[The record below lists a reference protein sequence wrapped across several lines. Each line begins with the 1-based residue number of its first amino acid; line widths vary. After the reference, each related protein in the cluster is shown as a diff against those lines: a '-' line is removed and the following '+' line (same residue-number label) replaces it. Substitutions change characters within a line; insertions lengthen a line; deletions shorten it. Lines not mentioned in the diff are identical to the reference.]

1 MSVAA
6 QPALEQRIELSPH
19 CSLTERQAVGFFAFT
34 CAAALGLALALSL
47 QGFWP
52 ILPFAGLEM
61 TVLGVALWLSFARRR
76 QRQTIL
82 LTEDEVRIE
91 TQGIRGCRSQV
102 VFPRHWAQVK
112 LRAAIVRSHP
122 SRLTIESMGR
132 VCEVGP
138 FLTEEDRRGLAKH
151 LAERIGKVSESP
163 PLVSVPASGN
173 GRTSFGQGL
182 NS

>member
-6 QPALEQRIELSPH
+6 QRIELAPN
-19 CSLTERQAVGFFAFT
+19 CSLTDRQALLFFLFT
-34 CAAALGLALALSL
+34 CVPALGLALGLSL
-47 QGFWP
+47 LGFWP

-61 TVLGVALWLSFARRR
+61 TVLGIALWSSVRRRR
-76 QRQTIL
+76 QVQTIDVSD
-82 LTEDEVRIE
+82 DEVRI
-91 TQGIRGCRSQV
+91 TSHGIRGSRSEV

-138 FLTEEDRRGLAKH
+138 FLTEEDRRGLARR
-151 LAERIGKVSESP
+151 LAVLIGRVSESP
-163 PLVSVPASGN
+163 PLVSA
-173 GRTSFGQGL
+173 
-182 NS
+182 

>member
-6 QPALEQRIELSPH
+6 PPVASPTLQTIELAPH
-19 CSLTERQAVGFFAFT
+19 CSLTERQALVFFLLT
-34 CAAALGLALALSL
+34 CAGSFGLALYFTL

-61 TVLGVALWLSFARRR
+61 AVLGIALRLSFRRKD
-76 QRQTIL
+76 QQQLIL
-82 LTEDEVRIE
+82 LSEDEIRIVSR
-91 TQGIRGCRSQV
+91 GIRGCRSEV

-132 VCEVGP
+132 ACEAGP
-138 FLTEEDRRGLAKH
+138 FLTEEDRRGLARR
-151 LAERIGKVSESP
+151 LAVLIGRVSESP
-163 PLVSVPASGN
+163 PLVSAP
-173 GRTSFGQGL
+173 
-182 NS
+182 

>member
-1 MSVAA
+1 MSAA
-6 QPALEQRIELSPH
+6 QRIELAPH
-19 CSLTERQAVGFFAFT
+19 CSLTPRQARAFFLVT
-34 CAAALGLALALSL
+34 CAAALGLAGALSL
-47 QGFWP
+47 LGYWP

-61 TVLGVALWLSFARRR
+61 AVLGVALHLSMRRRR
-76 QRQTIL
+76 QLQTIL
-82 LTEDEVRIE
+82 LSDDEVRILSR
-91 TQGIRGCRSQV
+91 GIRGSRSEV

-138 FLTEEDRRGLAKH
+138 FLTEEERRGLAGR
-151 LAERIGKVSESP
+151 LAVLIGKVSESP
-163 PLVSVPASGN
+163 PLVSARGVDDRQA
-173 GRTSFGQGL
+173 RVGQGL

>member
-6 QPALEQRIELSPH
+6 PPVAPPALQTITLAPH
-19 CSLTERQAVGFFAFT
+19 CSLTGRQAMTFFLLT
-34 CAAALGLALALSL
+34 CAGAFGLALYFTL

-61 TVLGVALWLSFARRR
+61 AALGIALKLSFRRR
-76 QRQTIL
+76 NQQQLIVL
-82 LTEDEVRIE
+82 SEDEVRIVSR
-91 TQGIRGCRSQV
+91 GIRGCRSEV

-138 FLTEEDRRGLAKH
+138 FLTEEDRRGLARR
-151 LAERIGKVSESP
+151 LAVLIGRVSESP
-163 PLVSVPASGN
+163 PLVSAP
-173 GRTSFGQGL
+173 
-182 NS
+182 

>member
-6 QPALEQRIELSPH
+6 QPGAARALQTIELAPH
-19 CSLTERQAVGFFAFT
+19 CSLTGRQALVFFAGT
-34 CAAALGLALALSL
+34 CAAALGLALTLAL

-61 TVLGVALWLSFARRR
+61 AVLGLALRLSMGRRR
-76 QRQTIL
+76 QQQVIQVS
-82 LTEDEVRIE
+82 EDEVRIRSR
-91 TQGIRGCRSQV
+91 GIRGCRSEV

-138 FLTEEDRRGLAKH
+138 FLTEEDRRGLARR
-151 LAERIGKVSESP
+151 LAALIGRVSESP
-163 PLVSVPASGN
+163 PLVSA
-173 GRTSFGQGL
+173 L
-182 NS
+182 